1 MITLIEFIFRIVD
14 SLLGLL
20 EIAVIVNA
28 VVSWLVAFQVI
39 NMRNQAARSFVILL
53 DRLTRPFL
61 APFRR
66 FIPPIGGLDITP
78 VLLIIVIQAVR
89 DPLLVGLYRWLILS
103 FAPPGAV

>member
-53 DRLTRPFL
+53 DRLTRRSW
-61 APFRR
+61 RR
-66 FIPPIGGLDITP
+66 SGVSSRRSAVSTSLRCCSSSSSRRCAIPCSWAFTAG
-78 VLLIIVIQAVR
+78 
-89 DPLLVGLYRWLILS
+89 
-103 FAPPGAV
+103 